1 MMEPDKNAS
10 TGSKQETQHNL
21 VTAFGSKIG
30 QLHSLM
36 QNDDLEGTIHQVV
49 EKLQKDSEAESEA
62 ERKHMDL
69 HIAVEDLKA
78 KLAEKGKQLKDYELA
93 LMSTAQQLEEL
104 ALISETR
111 LRNAA
116 EHGSRGLMIT
126 TEDGIKCES
135 CGLQA
140 EGCQPQK
147 TLQELE
153 DAQHQLAMTNNI
165 LVQGQSA
172 RDRFIAEVKGT
183 VKQCENLVSLEQ
195 AKSLSISQ
203 EELKCKACG
212 LGKLEFK
219 LLDDA
224 RHQLAVTNDTLALG
238 LNDRD
243 KHIRELEEMV
253 RRRGIEAQE
262 AQACLQETNT
272 LIGARDSQ
280 IQRLEMELL
289 CSAAGAASM
298 LMPEQKE
305 TSLSCSGQNGLNP
318 ATCAG
323 QAQEQKP
330 LNSVC
335 PMRRLM
341 ESSPIISGT
350 MQHIYD
356 QAKEA
361 FHSTSLE
368 GGGASGKCPMQ
379 AALARMSACARAQ
392 EEAARSLHGTRG
404 QEPTSNHN
412 EFYAHT
418 DPPATYKLQ
427 HTDSSSARDASL
439 PCSTVLELRT
449 QQTSGWKPDFP
460 QSFHS
465 SSICAIATTGAS
477 SPPQDLPSLAYVA
490 ATYHPQPPNRP
501 Y

>member
-21 VTAFGSKIG
+21 VTAFESKIG

-93 LMSTAQQLEEL
+93 LVSTAQQLEEL

-116 EHGSRGLMIT
+116 EHGSRGLMTT
-126 TEDGIKCES
+126 TEHGIKFES

-153 DAQHQLAMTNNI
+153 DVQHQLAMTDNI
-165 LVQGQSA
+165 LVQGLSA
-172 RDRFIAEVKGT
+172 RDRFVAEVKGI
-183 VKQCENLVSLEQ
+183 VKQCENQVSLEQ

-224 RHQLAVTNDTLALG
+224 RHQLTVTNDTLVLG

-243 KHIRELEEMV
+243 KRIRELEEMV
-253 RRRGIEAQE
+253 RWRGIEAQE

-298 LMPEQKE
+298 LMPEQNE
-305 TSLSCSGQNGLNP
+305 TSLSCSGQNGSNP
-318 ATCAG
+318 ASCAG
-323 QAQEQKP
+323 QVQEQKP

-350 MQHIYD
+350 MQHIYE
-356 QAKEA
+356 QAK
-361 FHSTSLE
+361 
-368 GGGASGKCPMQ
+368 GASGKCPMQ
-379 AALARMSACARAQ
+379 AALARMGDCARAQ
-392 EEAARSLHGTRG
+392 EEAARSLHGTRS
-404 QEPTSNHN
+404 QELRSNHN
-412 EFYAHT
+412 EFYART